1 VLLRNFKSDPI
12 LSTNNKNRLVEKMS
26 DNSDMLSKVQGQMSL
41 PERIAAFVPGF
52 RGYKEKEI
60 RRESDRLIRNHLYM
74 KLNNERNDLRDI
86 EQKLADRRYFDVL
99 TDMDRLGAKMDR
111 VVEKINHAS
120 YGYSG
125 FFDAVKVKEG
135 NLDSMIAFDNKLL
148 DGINALT
155 MEVDAFKAD
164 LASGVT
170 SNLKTRV
177 QNVTDKLESLEST
190 FDQRNEVI
198 MGVS

>member
-1 VLLRNFKSDPI
+1 
-12 LSTNNKNRLVEKMS
+12 MS
-26 DNSDMLSKVQGQMSL
+26 DKNDELSNVQGQMSL
-41 PERIAAFVPGF
+41 PEKIAAFVPGF
-52 RGYKEKEI
+52 RGYKEKEL
-60 RRESDRLIRNHLYM
+60 RRESDRLIRNHLYL
-74 KLNNERNDLRDI
+74 KLSIEKTDLREI

-99 TDMDRLGAKMDR
+99 TDMDRLLAKMDR

-125 FFDAVKVKEG
+125 FFDAVKVREE
-135 NLDSMIAFDNKLL
+135 NLDHMIDFDNKLL

-155 MEVDAFKAD
+155 TEIDAFKAD

-170 SNLKTRV
+170 TNLKTRV
-177 QNVTDKLESLEST
+177 QNVTDKLESLENT

-198 MGVS
+198 LGVS

>member
-1 VLLRNFKSDPI
+1 
-12 LSTNNKNRLVEKMS
+12 MS
-26 DNSDMLSKVQGQMSL
+26 DNSDVLSKVKGQMSL

-52 RGYKEKEI
+52 RGYKEKEM

-74 KLNNERNDLRDI
+74 KLSIEKTDLRDI
-86 EQKLADRRYFDVL
+86 EQKLADRRYFDVI
-99 TDMDRLGAKMDR
+99 TDVDRLVAKMDR
-111 VVEKINHAS
+111 VVEKVNHAS

-125 FFDAVKVKEG
+125 FFDAVKVRED
-135 NLDSMIAFDNKLL
+135 NLDNMIAFDNKLL
-148 DGINALT
+148 DGVTALT
-155 MEVDAFKAD
+155 AEIDAFKAD
-164 LASGVT
+164 LSSGAT

-177 QNVTDKLESLEST
+177 QSVTDKIESFENT